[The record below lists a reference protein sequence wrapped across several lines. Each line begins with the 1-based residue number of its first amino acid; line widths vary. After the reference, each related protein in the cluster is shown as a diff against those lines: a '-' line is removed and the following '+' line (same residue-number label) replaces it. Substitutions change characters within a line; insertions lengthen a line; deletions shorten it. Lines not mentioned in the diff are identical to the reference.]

1 MKNTNNAPARTV
13 TITLSDLGNADLM
26 NLYRFLDANEDT
38 DQTTEIWLHVGETA
52 EERLQGADAMQRAWI
67 EDLAEAYEAC
77 FEEDTDEDTDDA
89 DTDEDTRTGLEMYLD
104 LATQAYLDDPANENL
119 AAALEGNA
127 IDTNN
132 NPDNLYRA
140 GVFAGLAEAAAWGIY
155 NRPEITEDADDINA
169 ITAAVYRAYGVAW

>member
-89 DTDEDTRTGLEMYLD
+89 DTGEDEDTRTGLEMYLD
-104 LATQAYLDDPANENL
+104 LATQAYLDAPENSHL
-119 AAALEGNA
+119 EAALQANA

-132 NPDNLYRA
+132 DPNNLFRA
-140 GVFAGLAEAAAWGIY
+140 GVFEGLAQAAAWGIY
-155 NRPEITEDADDINA
+155 ATSKVDDIHA
-169 ITAAVYRAYGVAW
+169 ITAAVYKAYGVDW

>member
-13 TITLSDLGNADLM
+13 TITLSDLGNADLL

-67 EDLAEAYEAC
+67 EDLAEAYKDC
-77 FEEDTDEDTDDA
+77 FGEDPTDDEDDDE
-89 DTDEDTRTGLEMYLD
+89 DDDEEDTRTGAELYLD
-104 LATQAYLDDPANENL
+104 MATQAYLDAPENSNL
-119 AAALEGNA
+119 EAALQANA
-127 IDTNN
+127 TDTNN
-132 NPDNLYRA
+132 DPDNLYRA

-155 NRPEITEDADDINA
+155 ATSKVDDINA
-169 ITAAVYRAYGVAW
+169 IKAAVYKAYGVAW